1 LNVEV
6 KYILYSIG
14 IYFEIHRLSFN
25 IQYFPVYSP
34 FHLTKKYCTYY
45 LTASNGKGHGIH
57 SPFVYD
63 FVKNVLNDRRN
74 FYAYDQ
80 VEALRK
86 QLLHD
91 KSVIEVE
98 DFGAGSTVSKT
109 NQRSIASIARHAAKS
124 KKWAQLLFRIV
135 NYYQPKTILEL
146 GTSLG
151 ISTSYMAMAN
161 TNARII
167 TAEGSA
173 AIAGRAQKNFRAL
186 QLSSIQQV
194 TGNFDN
200 TLAGIIAGEPSLD
213 MAFIDGNHR
222 YEPTVRYFNQLLPS
236 LHADSMVI
244 FDDIHWS
251 ADMEKAWEEVKE
263 HRSVRLSIDLF
274 FIGLVF
280 FSDQFKVKQH
290 FTIRF

>member
-1 LNVEV
+1 M
-6 KYILYSIG
+6 
-14 IYFEIHRLSFN
+14 FSFWQL
-25 IQYFPVYSP
+25 I
-34 FHLTKKYCTYY
+34 KKYADYY

-63 FVKNVLNDRRN
+63 FVRHVLNDKRN
-74 FYAYDQ
+74 FYGYGQ
-80 VEALRK
+80 VEALRNK
-86 QLLHD
+86 LLHNEA
-91 KSVIEVE
+91 VIAVE
-98 DFGAGSTVSKT
+98 DFGAGSTISKT

-124 KKWAQLLFRIV
+124 KKWAQLIFRIV
-135 NYYQPKTILEL
+135 NYYQPATILEL

-151 ISTSYMAMAN
+151 ISTAYMAMAN
-161 TNARII
+161 PQAHIV

-173 AIAGRAQKNFRAL
+173 AIAGEARKNFQSL
-186 QLSSIQQV
+186 QLSTIQQV
-194 TGNFDN
+194 TGNFDD
-200 TLAGIIAGEPSLD
+200 TLPGILATLPKLD
-213 MAFIDGNHR
+213 LVFIDGNHR

-236 LHADSMVI
+236 LHANSIVI

-251 ADMEKAWEEVKE
+251 ADMERAWHAIKE
-263 HRSVRLSIDLF
+263 NSAVQLSVDLF

>member
-1 LNVEV
+1 M
-6 KYILYSIG
+6 
-14 IYFEIHRLSFN
+14 F
-25 IQYFPVYSP
+25 SP
-34 FHLTKKYCTYY
+34 WQLIKKYSSYY
-45 LTASNGKGHGIH
+45 LNASNGKGHGIH

-63 FVKNVLNDRRN
+63 FVRRVLIDKRN
-74 FYAYDQ
+74 FYAYNQ
-80 VEALRK
+80 VEALRRK
-86 QLLHD
+86 LLQNETL
-91 KSVIEVE
+91 IEIE
-98 DFGAGSTVSKT
+98 DFGAGSAISKT

-135 NYYQPKTILEL
+135 NYYQPKHILEL

-151 ISTSYMAMAN
+151 ISTAYMALAN
-161 TNARII
+161 PQAQVV

-173 AIAGRAQKNFRAL
+173 AIAAQAKKNFQSL

-200 TLAGIIAGEPSLD
+200 TLPGILAALPQLD
-213 MAFIDGNHR
+213 LAFVDGNHR
-222 YEPTVRYFNQLLPS
+222 YEPTVRYFNQLLPD
-236 LHADSMVI
+236 LHGSSIVI

-263 HRSVRLSIDLF
+263 NPAVRLSIDLF
-274 FIGLVF
+274 FVGLVF

>member
-1 LNVEV
+1 MFSSWQL
-6 KYILYSIG
+6 I
-14 IYFEIHRLSFN
+14 
-25 IQYFPVYSP
+25 
-34 FHLTKKYCTYY
+34 KKYADYY

-63 FVKNVLNDRRN
+63 FVRHVLNDKRN
-74 FYAYDQ
+74 FYAYGQ
-80 VEALRK
+80 VEALRNK
-86 QLLHD
+86 LLHNEA
-91 KSVIEVE
+91 VIAVE
-98 DFGAGSTVSKT
+98 DFGAGSSISKT

-135 NYYQPKTILEL
+135 NYYQPATILEL

-151 ISTSYMAMAN
+151 ISTAYMAMAN
-161 TNARII
+161 PQGHIV

-173 AIAGRAQKNFRAL
+173 AIAGEAGKNFQSL
-186 QLSSIQQV
+186 KLSTIQQV
-194 TGNFDN
+194 TGNFDD
-200 TLAGIIAGEPSLD
+200 TLPGILASLPKLD
-213 MAFIDGNHR
+213 LVFIDGNHR

-236 LHADSMVI
+236 LHANSIVI

-251 ADMEKAWEEVKE
+251 ADMERAWNAVKE
-263 HRSVRLSIDLF
+263 NSAVQLSVDLF

>member
-1 LNVEV
+1 M
-6 KYILYSIG
+6 
-14 IYFEIHRLSFN
+14 
-25 IQYFPVYSP
+25 YSP
-34 FHLTKKYCTYY
+34 WQLAKKYCNYY

-63 FVKNVLNDRRN
+63 FVRNVLNDKRH
-74 FYAYDQ
+74 FYAYSQ

-86 QLLHD
+86 QLLRD
-91 KSVIEVE
+91 KTIIEVE

-109 NQRSIASIARHAAKS
+109 NQRSIASIAQHAAKP

-135 NYYQPKTILEL
+135 NYYQPKNILEL

-161 TNARII
+161 PRSHIV
-167 TAEGSA
+167 TAEGSP
-173 AIAGRAQKNFRAL
+173 AIAERAKKNFKSLDLA
-186 QLSSIQQV
+186 SIQQI
-194 TGNFDN
+194 TGNFND
-200 TLAGIIAGEPSLD
+200 TLPAILKSLPELD
-213 MAFIDGNHR
+213 LAFIDGNHR
-222 YEPTVRYFNQLLPS
+222 LEPTLQYFNQLLPS
-236 LHADSMVI
+236 LHNGSVVI

-251 ADMEKAWEEVKE
+251 AEMEQAWNTI
-263 HRSVRLSIDLF
+263 RDNNAVRLSVDLF

>member
-1 LNVEV
+1 MFSSWQL
-6 KYILYSIG
+6 I
-14 IYFEIHRLSFN
+14 
-25 IQYFPVYSP
+25 
-34 FHLTKKYCTYY
+34 KKYADYY

-63 FVKNVLNDRRN
+63 FVRQVLNDQRT
-74 FYAYDQ
+74 FYAYGQ
-80 VEALRK
+80 VEALRRS
-86 QLLHD
+86 LLNNETM
-91 KSVIEVE
+91 IEVE
-98 DFGAGSTVSKT
+98 DFGAGSAISKT
-109 NQRSIASIARHAAKS
+109 NQRSVASIARHAAKS

-135 NYYQPKTILEL
+135 NYYQPQTILEL

-151 ISTSYMAMAN
+151 ISTAYMAMAN
-161 TNARII
+161 PQARMI

-173 AIAGRAQKNFRAL
+173 AIAGQANKNFQSL

-194 TGNFDN
+194 TGNFDD
-200 TLAGIIAGEPSLD
+200 TLPGILKTLPKLD
-213 MAFIDGNHR
+213 LAFIDGNHR

-236 LHADSMVI
+236 LHANSILI

-251 ADMEKAWEEVKE
+251 ADMERAWNVIKE
-263 HRSVRLSIDLF
+263 NNTVQVSIDLF

>member
-1 LNVEV
+1 MFSSWQL
-6 KYILYSIG
+6 I
-14 IYFEIHRLSFN
+14 
-25 IQYFPVYSP
+25 
-34 FHLTKKYCTYY
+34 KKYADYY

-63 FVKNVLNDRRN
+63 FVRQVLNDQRT
-74 FYAYDQ
+74 FYAYGH

-86 QLLHD
+86 SLLNNET
-91 KSVIEVE
+91 VIEVE
-98 DFGAGSTVSKT
+98 DFGAGSTISKT
-109 NQRSIASIARHAAKS
+109 NQRSVASIARHAAKS

-135 NYYQPKTILEL
+135 NYYQPQTILEL

-151 ISTSYMAMAN
+151 ISTAYMAMAN
-161 TNARII
+161 PQARII

-173 AIAGRAQKNFRAL
+173 AIAGQANKYFQSL
-186 QLSSIQQV
+186 QLPSIQQV
-194 TGNFDN
+194 TGNFDD
-200 TLAGIIAGEPSLD
+200 TLPGILKTLPKLD
-213 MAFIDGNHR
+213 LGFIDGNHR

-236 LHADSMVI
+236 LHANSILI

-251 ADMEKAWEEVKE
+251 ADMERAWNAIKE
-263 HRSVRLSIDLF
+263 NNMVQVSIDLF